1 MKNTALVLIDLQN
14 DYFSSVEGAKWPLHK
29 TEEAAANALKI
40 LDKCR
45 ESNLKIIHVRHEFA
59 MDNPPFFAP
68 NSNGAKIHESLT
80 PKDGEEQVLKNNV
93 NSFKDTNLKE
103 LLDSSNIENVI
114 IVGAMSHICID
125 AITRAAS
132 DYGYSCQ
139 VAHDACATRTV
150 EFNGVK
156 VDATLVHASFMAALD
171 FGYAKVQSTDEI
183 IEQL

>member
-1 MKNTALVLIDLQN
+1 MNNTALILVDLQN
-14 DYFSSVEGAKWPLHK
+14 DYFSSFKGAKYELYK
-29 TEEAAANALKI
+29 TEEAAKNALRLLNKF
-40 LDKCR
+40 R
-45 ESNLKIIHVRHEFA
+45 ERNMKVIHVRHEFVGEGA
-59 MDNPPFFAP
+59 PFFAQK
-68 NSNGAKIHESLT
+68 SDGAKIHDSLT
-80 PKDGEEQVLKNNV
+80 PLEDETQVLKHEI
-93 NSFKDTNLKE
+93 NSFKGTDLKE
-103 LLDSSNIENVI
+103 ILDSSNIENVI

-156 VDATLVHASFMAALD
+156 VDATLVHASYMAALD